1 MPKMT
6 MKGLINVLALLAI
19 LAFAQTSLLAQEL
32 VHAMVGTTAGSDP
45 TTGSITLQLA
55 DRTSASF
62 DSKPDLST
70 HIAFDDTLRNES
82 TTVNELPKGTTHVIV
97 YYYGLSPAIVVA
109 VKDLGQKIES
119 VIGTIT
125 SIDETDHSITI
136 QSETGQLATCYVSS
150 ETTVETPY
158 GALDG
163 TKYSVQ
169 KGEKV
174 SSVCTNEAGK
184 EMAQFIQPLND

>member
-6 MKGLINVLALLAI
+6 MKGLINSLTLVAI
-19 LAFAQTSLLAQEL
+19 LVFAQTSVLAQEL
-32 VHAMVGTTAGSDP
+32 VHAMVGTITGSDP

-70 HIAFDDTLRNES
+70 HIAFDKTLRKES
-82 TTVNELPKGTTHVIV
+82 AAVSELPKGTTHVIV

-119 VIGTIT
+119 VTGTIT

-136 QSETGQLATCYVSS
+136 QPETGQLATCYVSS

-158 GALDG
+158 GAVDG